1 MDSSLEGVALD
12 PLKCSKLSM
21 DEKRELVYELSKR
34 TNRASE
40 MLQSWSRQ
48 EILQILCAE
57 MGKERKYTGL
67 TKLKIIENLLK
78 IVAEKNSG
86 DNERV
91 TDPESQSSP
100 RYGHI
105 TFKRQRK
112 ADHPSRLPIP
122 VNDLEIHNGGNDM
135 AYAIYCKNSACKATL
150 RQEDSFCKRCSC
162 CICYKFDDNK
172 DPSLWLICSSEPPFQ
187 GNSCGMSCHL
197 ECALK
202 HEKSG
207 IGKDKRHAVLDGSFY
222 CVACG
227 KVNDLLG
234 CWRKQL
240 MAAKDTRRVDILCYR
255 ISLGQKLLHRTEKY
269 CKLSDIVDEAVKK
282 LEAEVG
288 PLTGVPVKMGRGI
301 VNRLSSGPEVQKLC
315 SSAVESLDKM
325 LFNAI
330 SHSSPNHSIPG
341 SSSISPA
348 IVCFEDVHPTSLSV
362 IVQSEEPLPGSII
375 GYTLWHRKVH
385 DKDYPVKSTCTLFV
399 PNTRFVV
406 TGLTPATEYH
416 FKIVSFNGTRQFGPW
431 EVQIST
437 ACNGDEVPSCLMIE
451 RSQSPA
457 TNCSSLSNPSSVED
471 ETNNI
476 TPYSDQNDDRADN
489 YVTYCKDTDKIVS
502 TNLSKGA
509 INSTALGEDGIPA
522 NAVPVL
528 GEECAMEMIG
538 PMPDSD
544 ALDVEKKHMSE
555 DPITEETS
563 TDNGSDAPVQT
574 GTECVPFVGCSEGG
588 LPITPCRM
596 EVIKDGLGRSGRSK
610 SSNKNLE
617 NRTGKGEGPQDVST
631 SKKRSVESR
640 DEECVENGISD
651 TDFEHCV
658 KVIRWLEC
666 QGHIEKNFRQKFL
679 TWYSLRATPQEVR
692 IVKVFVDTF
701 STDPAS
707 LAEQLV
713 DTFSDCI
720 SSKRSSVVPA
730 GFCMKLWH

>member
-1 MDSSLEGVALD
+1 
-12 PLKCSKLSM
+12 
-21 DEKRELVYELSKR
+21 
-34 TNRASE
+34 

-78 IVAEKNSG
+78 IIAEKNSG
-86 DNERV
+86 DHEAV

-100 RYGHI
+100 TNGQR
-105 TFKRQRK
+105 TSKRQRK
-112 ADHPSRLPIP
+112 ADNPSRLPVP
-122 VNDLEIHNGGNDM
+122 VNDLAISSSGNDM
-135 AYAIYCKNSACKATL
+135 TNAFYCKNSACKATL
-150 RQEDSFCKRCSC
+150 RQEDAFCKRCSC

-172 DPSLWLICSSEPPFQ
+172 DPSLWLSCSSEPPFP

-207 IGKDKRHAVLDGSFY
+207 IGNDKRHAVLDGSFY

-234 CWRKQL
+234 CWRKQ
-240 MAAKDTRRVDILCYR
+240 MMVAKDTRRVDILCYR
-255 ISLGQKLLHRTEKY
+255 VSLGQKLLNGTEKY
-269 CKLSDIVDEAVKK
+269 SKLSEIADEAVKK

-288 PLTGVPVKMGRGI
+288 PLTGLPVKMGRGI

-325 LFNAI
+325 RCNTI
-330 SHSSPNHSIPG
+330 SHPSPNLSIPG

-348 IVCFEDVHPTSLSV
+348 IIRFEDVHTTSITV
-362 IVQSEEPLPGSII
+362 IVGSEEHLPGSII

-385 DKDYPVKSTCTLFV
+385 DMDYPVKSTCTLFV

-416 FKIVSFNGTRQFGPW
+416 FKIVSFNGTREYGPW
-431 EVQIST
+431 EFPVST
-437 ACNGDEVPSCLMIE
+437 ARSGGEVPSCPMME

-502 TNLSKGA
+502 MNLSKGA
-509 INSTALGEDGIPA
+509 INCTVLVEDGIPEDT
-522 NAVPVL
+522 VPLL
-528 GEECAMEMIG
+528 GEDCAMEIVG
-538 PMPDSD
+538 PVPDSD
-544 ALDVEKKHMSE
+544 ALNDEKKNMSD
-555 DPITEETS
+555 DPNTEETS
-563 TDNGSDAPVQT
+563 TDNDSDAPVQT
-574 GTECVPFVGCSEGG
+574 GTECVPFVGCSEAG

-596 EVIKDGLGRSGRSK
+596 EIIKDGQGRNGRSK
-610 SSNKNLE
+610 SSNKDLE
-617 NRTGKGEGPQDVST
+617 NGTGKGEDPQDGST
-631 SKKRSVESR
+631 SKKRDGKRR
-640 DEECVENGISD
+640 DEECVENGLSD

-666 QGHIEKNFRQKFL
+666 KGHIEKNFRQKFL

-692 IVKVFVDTF
+692 IVKVFVDIF
-701 STDPAS
+701 ITDPAS